1 MKQTAR
7 SIETELRRLLKG
19 SSIGEWRVYFAD
31 ALPELSKTD
40 SYITVHHTA
49 GIEGDVQEGI
59 ATVNIFV
66 PALSG
71 GVADVRQIELIE
83 RKAAEWAYNLK
94 PYNGWYWQ
102 LADTISTHYDPD
114 ATIYF
119 VSIRL
124 RYKHYTE
131 EY

>member
-7 SIETELRRLLKG
+7 SIETELRRLIKE
-19 SSIGEWRVYFAD
+19 SSIGQCGVYFAD
-31 ALPELSKTD
+31 AIPNMERRA
-40 SYITVHHTA
+40 SYITVRHTA
-49 GIEGDVQEGI
+49 GIEGDVQEGT
-59 ATVNIFV
+59 ATVNYFI

-71 GVADVRQIELIE
+71 GVADVE
-83 RKAAEWAYNLK
+83 RIVVVEREAAEWAYNLK

>member
-7 SIETELRRLLKG
+7 SIETELRRLIKESPLKA
-19 SSIGEWRVYFAD
+19 SVYFAD

-40 SYITVHHTA
+40 RYITVQHTA

-59 ATVNIFV
+59 ATVNYYIQ
-66 PALSG
+66 ALSG
-71 GVADVRQIELIE
+71 GVANVQMIELVE

-124 RYKHYTE
+124 KYKHYTE

>member
-1 MKQTAR
+1 MKQTSR
-7 SIETELRRLLKG
+7 SIETELRRLVKE

-31 ALPELSKTD
+31 AIPEMGRD
-40 SYITVHHTA
+40 ASYITVRHTA

-59 ATVNIFV
+59 ATVNYFI

-71 GVADVRQIELIE
+71 GVADVKRIAEVE
-83 RKAAEWAYNLK
+83 RKAAEWAYGLK
-94 PYNGWYWQ
+94 PYKGWYWQ
-102 LADTISTHYDPD
+102 LADTITTHYDPD

-124 RYKHYTE
+124 KYKHYTE

>member
-7 SIETELRRLLKG
+7 SIETELRRLIKE
-19 SSIGEWRVYFAD
+19 SSIGQCGVYFAD
-31 ALPELSKTD
+31 AIPNMERRA
-40 SYITVHHTA
+40 SYITVRHTA
-49 GIEGDVQEGI
+49 GIEGDVQEGT
-59 ATVNIFV
+59 ATVNYFI

-71 GVADVRQIELIE
+71 GVADVKRIVEVE

>member
-7 SIETELRRLLKG
+7 SIETELRRLIKEGGLI
-19 SSIGEWRVYFAD
+19 SQHIYFAD
-31 ALPELSKTD
+31 AIGNVLPSEK
-40 SYITVHHTA
+40 YITVRHTA

-59 ATVNIFV
+59 ATVNYFI

-71 GVADVRQIELIE
+71 GVADVKRIAEVE
-83 RKAAEWAYNLK
+83 RKAAEWAYSLK
-94 PYNGWYWQ
+94 PYKGWYWQ
-102 LADTISTHYDPD
+102 LADTITTHYDPD

-124 RYKHYTE
+124 KYKHYTE

>member
-7 SIETELRRLLKG
+7 SIETELRRLVKA
-19 SSIGEWRVYFAD
+19 SSIGERKVYFAD
-31 ALPELSKTD
+31 ALPELARD
-40 SYITVHHTA
+40 ESYITVRHTA

-59 ATVNIFV
+59 ATVNYFI

-71 GVADVRQIELIE
+71 GVADVKRIAEAE
-83 RKAAEWAYNLK
+83 RKAAEWAYSLK
-94 PYNGWYWQ
+94 PYKGWYWQ

-124 RYKHYTE
+124 KYKHYTE

>member
-7 SIETELRRLLKG
+7 SIETELRRLIKE
-19 SSIGEWRVYFAD
+19 SSIGQCGVYFAD
-31 ALPELSKTD
+31 AIPNMERRA
-40 SYITVHHTA
+40 SYITVRHTA
-49 GIEGDVQEGI
+49 GIEGDVQEGT
-59 ATVNIFV
+59 ATVNYFI

-71 GVADVRQIELIE
+71 GVADVKSIAEVERQ
-83 RKAAEWAYNLK
+83 AAEWAYSLK

-124 RYKHYTE
+124 RYKHYAE

>member
-7 SIETELRRLLKG
+7 SIETELRRLIKESPLKA
-19 SSIGEWRVYFAD
+19 SVYFAD

-40 SYITVHHTA
+40 RYITVQHTA

-59 ATVNIFV
+59 ATVNYFI

-71 GVADVRQIELIE
+71 GVANVQMIELVE

-102 LADTISTHYDPD
+102 LADTISTHYDHN

-124 RYKHYTE
+124 KYKHYTE